1 MLRSPLSAE
10 EQRAVLHLSGQRCV
24 IDSRRDIVTP
34 GQNVEHTCLVVT
46 GLAGRF
52 DLDAEG
58 RRQITAFYLPGDMC
72 DLHSL
77 PSPHT
82 GWGICALVPMTILR
96 IPHAELHA
104 LVSRYNTLALAL
116 WRDSVVDA
124 SILAKWLAIFAH
136 KSAEA
141 SLAHLLCEMGIRME
155 AVGLGSK
162 TQFQFEATQ
171 EQLADTLGLTTV
183 HLNRTLQALR
193 KDGLVK
199 RVGRM
204 IDILDWPRLAKLAE
218 FDPAYLLLEPQRTNF
233 PAQIH
238 EQRIAGRHERRA
250 LTRGLDPLAP
260 RRPAAVGASQT
271 P

>member
-1 MLRSPLSAE
+1 MLRSPLSVE
-10 EQRAVLHLSGQRCV
+10 EQRAVLNLSGQRCV

-34 GQNVEHTCLVVT
+34 GQTVDHACLVVT

-82 GWGICALVPMTILR
+82 GWGISALVPMTILR
-96 IPHAELHA
+96 IPHAELRA
-104 LVSRYNTLALAL
+104 VVSQYNALALAL

-136 KSAEA
+136 KPAKA
-141 SLAHLLCEMGIRME
+141 GLAHLLCEMGIRME
-155 AVGLGSK
+155 TVGLGVR
-162 TQFQFEATQ
+162 THFQLEATQ
-171 EQLADTLGLTTV
+171 EELADTLGLTTV
-183 HLNRTLQALR
+183 HMNRTLQALR

-199 RVGRM
+199 CVGQV
-204 IDILDWPRLAKLAE
+204 IEILDWPRLAEIAK
-218 FDPAYLLLEPQRTNF
+218 FDPTYLLLRPQRTNF
-233 PAQIH
+233 TAQIH
-238 EQRIAGRHERRA
+238 ERGIAA
-250 LTRGLDPLAP
+250 NSD
-260 RRPAAVGASQT
+260 
-271 P
+271 